1 MRLEGK
7 VALISGGARGMG
19 AAEAKLFSREGA
31 KVVIADVLE
40 AEGRQTEAEINETG
54 GDAIFVS
61 LDVTSQSDWD
71 AAISRTVEQFGKLDV
86 IVNNAGI
93 ASRVSIEE
101 TTVEEWDR
109 ILDINSKGVFLG
121 TKAAITQMKSQGTG
135 GSVINISSISGNI
148 GQDNV
153 AAAYNASKGAVRIFS
168 KSAAVQYARDGI
180 RVNTIH
186 PGPIQTPMTQQGW
199 EGAETFG
206 EQEYV
211 ATENAPLGRYGKP
224 EEVAYGAL
232 YLASDESSYVT
243 GAELVI
249 DGGYTAQ

>member
-54 GDAIFVS
+54 GDAIFVT
-61 LDVTSQSDWD
+61 LDVTKQSDWD
-71 AAISRTVEQFGKLDV
+71 AAVSRAVEQFGKLDI

-93 ASRVSIEE
+93 S
-101 TTVEEWDR
+101 WDR
-109 ILDINSKGVFLG
+109 IIDINSKGVFLG

-148 GQDNV
+148 GQDTV

-168 KSAAVQYARDGI
+168 KSAAIQYARDGI

-186 PGPIQTPMTQQGW
+186 PGPIQTPMTREGW

-206 EQEYV
+206 DQEYV
-211 ATENAPLGRYGKP
+211 ATENAPMGRYGKP
-224 EEVAYGAL
+224 EEVAYGARDDQRPRGHSGRPDRTVFGYSVRRL
-232 YLASDESSYVT
+232 WRT
-243 GAELVI
+243 GKL
-249 DGGYTAQ
+249 

>member
-54 GDAIFVS
+54 GDAIFVT
-61 LDVTSQSDWD
+61 LDVTKQSDWD
-71 AAISRTVEQFGKLDV
+71 AAISRTIEQFGKLDV

-93 ASRVSIEE
+93 SSRVSIEE

-109 ILDINSKGVFLG
+109 IIDINSKGVFLG
-121 TKAAITQMKSQGTG
+121 TRAAISQMKSQGTG

-148 GQDNV
+148 GQDTV

-168 KSAAVQYARDGI
+168 KSAAIQYAGDGI

-186 PGPIQTPMTQQGW
+186 PGPIQTPMTREGW

-206 EQEYV
+206 DQEYV
-211 ATENAPLGRYGKP
+211 ATENAPMGRYGKP

-232 YLASDESSYVT
+232 YLASEESSYVT

>member
-54 GDAIFVS
+54 GDAIFVT

-109 ILDINSKGVFLG
+109 IIDINSKGVFLG
-121 TKAAITQMKSQGTG
+121 TKAAITQMKSQGAG
-135 GSVINISSISGNI
+135 GSVINISSISGNV
-148 GQDNV
+148 GQDTV

-186 PGPIQTPMTQQGW
+186 PGPIQTPMTREGW

-206 EQEYV
+206 DQEYV

>member
-7 VALISGGARGMG
+7 VALITGGARGMG
-19 AAEAKLFSREGA
+19 AAEAKIFSREGA

-40 AEGRQTEAEINETG
+40 ADGRQTEAEINETG
-54 GDAIFVS
+54 GDAIFVA
-61 LDVTSQSDWD
+61 LDVTKQSDWD
-71 AAISRTVEQFGKLDV
+71 AAISRTIEQFGKLDV

-109 ILDINSKGVFLG
+109 IMDINAKGVFLG

-135 GSVINISSISGNI
+135 GSIINISSISGNV
-148 GQDNV
+148 GQEGV

-168 KSAAVQYARDGI
+168 KSAAIQYAEDGI

-186 PGPIQTPMTQQGW
+186 PGPIQTPMTRAGW

-206 EQEYV
+206 ENDYV
-211 ATENAPLGRYGKP
+211 ATDNAPMGRYGKP

>member
-31 KVVIADVLE
+31 KVVIADVLDT
-40 AEGRQTEAEINETG
+40 EGRQTEAEINETG
-54 GDAIFVS
+54 GDAIFVT
-61 LDVTSQSDWD
+61 LDVTRQSDWD
-71 AAISRTVEQFGKLDV
+71 DVISRTVQQFGRLDI
-86 IVNNAGI
+86 IVNNAGV
-93 ASRVSIEE
+93 ASRTSIEE

-109 ILDINSKGVFLG
+109 VMDINAKGVFLG

-135 GSVINISSISGNI
+135 GSIINISSISGNV
-148 GQDNV
+148 GQENV
-153 AAAYNASKGAVRIFS
+153 AAGYNASKGAVRIFS
-168 KSAAVQYARDGI
+168 KSAAVQYAADRI

-186 PGPIQTPMTQQGW
+186 PGPIQTPMTQAGW
-199 EGAETFG
+199 EDAEEIDG
-206 EQEYV
+206 YV
-211 ATENAPLGRYGKP
+211 PNDTAPLGRYGKP

-243 GAELVI
+243 GAEIVI

>member
-54 GDAIFVS
+54 GDAIFVT
-61 LDVTSQSDWD
+61 LDVTQQSDWD

-93 ASRVSIEE
+93 SSRVSIEE

-109 ILDINSKGVFLG
+109 IIDINSKGVFLG

-148 GQDNV
+148 GQDTV

-168 KSAAVQYARDGI
+168 KSAAIQYAADGI

-186 PGPIQTPMTQQGW
+186 PGPIQTPMTREGW

-206 EQEYV
+206 EQDYV
-211 ATENAPLGRYGKP
+211 ATENAPMGRYGKP

-232 YLASDESSYVT
+232 YLASEESSYVT

>member
-40 AEGRQTEAEINETG
+40 DAGRQTEAEINETG
-54 GDAIFVS
+54 GDAIFVR
-61 LDVTSQSDWD
+61 LDVTSADDWD
-71 AAISRTVEQFGKLDV
+71 AAVARAVEQFGKLDV
-86 IVNNAGI
+86 IVNNAGV

-109 ILDINSKGVFLG
+109 VMDINAKGVFLG
-121 TKAAITQMKSQGTG
+121 TKAAIAQMKAQGDG

-148 GQDNV
+148 GQENV
-153 AAAYNASKGAVRIFS
+153 AAAYNSSKGAVRIFS
-168 KSAAVQYARDGI
+168 KSAAVQYAPDGI

-186 PGPIQTPMTQQGW
+186 PGPIQTPMTQAGW
-199 EGAETFG
+199 EGADTFG
-206 EQEYV
+206 HSDYV
-211 ATENAPLGRYGKP
+211 PNDTAPLGRYGKP

-249 DGGYTAQ
+249 DGGYMAQ

>member
-54 GDAIFVS
+54 GDAIFVA
-61 LDVTSQSDWD
+61 LDVTKQSDWD

-109 ILDINSKGVFLG
+109 IIDINSKGVFLG
-121 TKAAITQMKSQGTG
+121 TKAAISQMKSQGTG
-135 GSVINISSISGNI
+135 GSVINISSISGNV
-148 GQDNV
+148 GQDTV

-168 KSAAVQYARDGI
+168 KSAAIQYAADGI

-186 PGPIQTPMTQQGW
+186 PGPIQTPMTQAGW

-211 ATENAPLGRYGKP
+211 TTDNAPMGRYGKP

>member
-40 AEGRQTEAEINETG
+40 AEGRQTEAEINEMG
-54 GDAIFVS
+54 GDAIFVT
-61 LDVTSQSDWD
+61 LDVTKQSDWD
-71 AAISRTVEQFGKLDV
+71 AAISKTIEQFGKLDV

-121 TKAAITQMKSQGTG
+121 TKAAIIQMKSQGAG
-135 GSVINISSISGNI
+135 GSVINISSISGNV
-148 GQDNV
+148 GQDTV

-168 KSAAVQYARDGI
+168 KSAAIQYARGYKGQHDPSWADSDSHDPS
-180 RVNTIH
+180 R
-186 PGPIQTPMTQQGW
+186 
-199 EGAETFG
+199 
-206 EQEYV
+206 
-211 ATENAPLGRYGKP
+211 LGRR
-224 EEVAYGAL
+224 
-232 YLASDESSYVT
+232 
-243 GAELVI
+243 
-249 DGGYTAQ
+249 